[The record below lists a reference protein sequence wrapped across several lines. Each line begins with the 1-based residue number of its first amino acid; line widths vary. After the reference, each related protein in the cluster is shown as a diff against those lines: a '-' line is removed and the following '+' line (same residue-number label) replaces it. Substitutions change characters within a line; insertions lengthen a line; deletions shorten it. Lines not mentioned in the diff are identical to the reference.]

1 MGFKDFV
8 AKDIRSVFLNPAEF
22 GSLHRIDGR
31 TLCILVDDNE
41 MSERE
46 KRTPSNDELDGIYKR
61 KLLFYALAKEFG
73 PLPAIGRLLTLDDR
87 KYRIIDAVN
96 EDGIYSISLEAV
108 RGV

>member
-1 MGFKDFV
+1 MGFKEIIARDN
-8 AKDIRSVFLNPAEF
+8 RSVFLNPAEF

-31 TLCILVDDNE
+31 ILCILVDDNE
-41 MSERE
+41 MIERE
-46 KRTPSNDELDGIYKR
+46 KRTPSGDELDGIYKR